1 MADKVK
7 SKGRHANS
15 GDLII
20 DWAGL
25 PVFSLV
31 GGATGFRAQF
41 LRSLETEFTKRGLD
55 LAVLPGE
62 IFHNPYTLS
71 LSARHH
77 DLVVVDG
84 PSHLPLQR
92 IYLGESGAEAAGDLF
107 LPGPE
112 VETVEIFMPRLVARL
127 DELVNRTPVWACI
140 LIGGKSSRMGRPKHL
155 IAGEDGRTWLE
166 RTIELLQ
173 PSVAGIVVSG
183 KGQIP
188 EPVADTIRLADIP
201 GVVGPLA
208 GILSACRFQPQVSW
222 LIVACDM
229 PNITAAAVQWL
240 LAGRR
245 AGCWGRVP
253 RLAGSD
259 HCEPLFAWYDCRAA
273 QLFEE
278 QFCAGQLRIGEVAGH
293 PRIDSPLVPEP
304 LRHAFLN
311 VNTPAELAAAKP
323 YSKELSR

>member
-1 MADKVK
+1 MADEVK
-7 SKGRHANS
+7 SKGRHANT
-15 GDLII
+15 GNQTI

-31 GGATGFRAQF
+31 GGATEFRTEF
-41 LRSLETEFTKRGLD
+41 LRSLKPRLTQRGLD

-62 IFHNPYTLS
+62 QDHSPYTLS
-71 LSARHH
+71 LLARHH
-77 DLVVVDG
+77 DLVIVDG
-84 PSHLPLQR
+84 SSHLPLQR
-92 IYLGESGAEAAGDLF
+92 IHLGESGAEAAGELF

-112 VETVEIFMPRLVARL
+112 VEAVEIFMPRLLARL
-127 DELVNRTPVWACI
+127 DELVSRTPVWACV

-166 RTIELLQ
+166 KTIKLLQ
-173 PSVAGIVVSG
+173 PSVAGIAVSG
-183 KGQIP
+183 KGQLP

-201 GVVGPLA
+201 GAVGPLA
-208 GILSACRFQPQVSW
+208 GILSACRWQPQVSW
-222 LIVACDM
+222 LVAACDM
-229 PNITAAAVQWL
+229 PDITAAAVQWL

-273 QLFEE
+273 RLFEE
-278 QFCAGQLRIGEVAGH
+278 QLCAGKLRIGEVAGH
-293 PRIDSPLVPEP
+293 PRIDTPIVPEP
-304 LRHAFLN
+304 LRLAFLN

-323 YSKELSR
+323 KFT